1 MTGWSLRDV
10 MKVAKVSGMK
20 LNSTGSGYVVKQ
32 NIKEGASLRKGDF
45 LIVDLKTTAEKLE
58 IEAKEAEGNTEV
70 SEGELENLPRD

>member
-1 MTGWSLRDV
+1 
-10 MKVAKVSGMK
+10 MKVAKISGMK

-45 LIVDLKTTAEKLE
+45 LIVDLKTTEEKLE
-58 IEAKEAEGNTEV
+58 MKAKEAEENTEG